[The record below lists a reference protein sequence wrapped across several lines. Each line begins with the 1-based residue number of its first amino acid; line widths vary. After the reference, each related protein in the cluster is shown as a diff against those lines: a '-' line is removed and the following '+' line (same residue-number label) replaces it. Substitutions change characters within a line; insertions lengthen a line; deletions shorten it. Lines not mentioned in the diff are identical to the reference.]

1 MVHIMYKRLIHID
14 TQSRHSYLILGA
26 RGTGKT
32 TWVKSTFVGAHY
44 IDLLDQV
51 IYLELIA
58 SPGRIKEFFPKDTQT
73 WIIIDEIQKIPE
85 LLNEVHRAIESE
97 NRRFILTGS
106 SARSLRKKGVNL
118 LAGRALQTMIY
129 PLTAKEENEKFD
141 LKASLLYGQLPA
153 VKTHETPKA
162 YLASYVITYLREE
175 VLQEGLVRHI
185 QAFHRFFETAS
196 FSHGAQI
203 EYAAIARELGIDN
216 KTVSAYFDIL
226 EDLLIGHRLPVFSK
240 RAKRRLSQAPKF
252 YFFDVGIYQ
261 TLRPRGPLNSTQ
273 EINGPALEGFLLQ
286 EMRAINNY
294 LCLEYEFY
302 FWRTSNQIEVDFIV
316 YGSKGL
322 VAIEVKSHHRFD
334 ISDLQGLKQFKKD
347 YPQATCYLFYLGE
360 QERVRDDIQILP
372 FSKAV
377 QQLDKLLTERVT
389 LPAPAS

>member
-1 MVHIMYKRLIHID
+1 MYKRLMHID
-14 TQSRHSYLILGA
+14 PESRHSYLILGA

-32 TWVKSTFVGAHY
+32 TWVKSTFVDARY
-44 IDLLDQV
+44 IDLLDQA

-58 SPGRIKEFFPKDTQT
+58 SPGKIKDFFPKEIQT

-129 PLTAKEENEKFD
+129 PLTAKEEAEKFD
-141 LKASLLYGQLPA
+141 LKTTLHYGQLPA
-153 VKTHETPKA
+153 VKTHEDPKA

-175 VLQEGLVRHI
+175 VLQEGLVRNI
-185 QAFHRFFETAS
+185 QIFHRFLETAS
-196 FSHGAQI
+196 FSHGAQM

-226 EDLLIGHRLPVFSK
+226 EDLLIGLRLPVFSK

-261 TLRPRGPLNSTQ
+261 TLRPRGPLDSDQ

-286 EMRAINNY
+286 EMRAINDY
-294 LCLEYEFY
+294 LGLEYTFY
-302 FWRTSNQIEVDFIV
+302 FWRTHSQFEVDFIA
-316 YGSKGL
+316 YGPKGFI
-322 VAIEVKSHHRFD
+322 AIEVKLRDRYD
-334 ISDLQGLKQFKKD
+334 ISDLKGLKQFKED
-347 YPQATCYLFYLGE
+347 YPQATCYLLYLGE
-360 QERVRDDIQILP
+360 QKRITEDIQILP
-372 FSKAV
+372 FLKAI
-377 QQLDKLLTERVT
+377 QQLDKLLIG
-389 LPAPAS
+389 LDID